1 MSWKATILILAA
13 TVSINVGQAISAAIQ
28 GTKRDPAIIE
38 AGKQAYGA
46 GQAPDYKSGRV
57 VEDVWKPAA
66 TPKGGVSWKVLE
78 STGETTRKDADGF
91 IVSKPRFTPQ
101 VKALAGKRITV
112 AGWMMPLTA
121 GRTQKHFVLLGYPPG
136 CPFHFHAAPNQ
147 FIEVYADTA
156 FPTSE
161 TRVFVV
167 SGVLELT
174 GYDES
179 GIFYRL
185 RHSRPG

>member
-1 MSWKATILILAA
+1 MKDHAPMKWKAALIILAA
-13 TVSINVGQAISAAIQ
+13 FVGVDLAAGSA
-28 GTKRDPAIIE
+28 
-38 AGKQAYGA
+38 GA
-46 GQAPDYKSGRV
+46 AQQQKPPSYKTGRA

-78 STGETTRKDADGF
+78 STGETTRKDAQGF

-101 VKALAGKRITV
+101 VKALAGQRITV
-112 AGWMMPLTA
+112 AGWMMPLSA

-147 FIEVYADTA
+147 FIEVYADIA

-161 TRVFVV
+161 TRVFTV

-179 GIFYRL
+179 GVFYRL
-185 RHSRPG
+185 KQARPAG